1 MNFSSK
7 KTLAAL
13 AICLSLLASACGNG
27 GAANAP
33 SGDSPAPV
41 SAGAATTPAATTAET
56 NAAEQ
61 TRTIQHAM
69 GEAVIPA
76 KPQRVV
82 ILTNEGTEALL
93 ALGVKPIAAVQ
104 SWYQEPWY
112 EHIDAE
118 MQDVTVLGDEFQPNL
133 ELIASLQ
140 PRDAFT
146 GARESLVRC
155 GELGLRV
162 GVASASMNARE
173 VIEKLGL
180 MPLVDHIADPRTCAP
195 KPSAEIYGV
204 TCAALG
210 ATPARSICVEDAAPM
225 IANLR
230 AEGMYTVGIGDTQLG
245 AHEQVAA
252 IAEWDVAQTVAALKG

>member
-1 MNFSSK
+1 MADGVF
-7 KTLAAL
+7 AAIFDL
-13 AICLSLLASACGNG
+13 DGVLTSTSARHEQ
-27 GAANAP
+27 
-33 SGDSPAPV
+33 SWRD
-41 SAGAATTPAATTAET
+41 
-56 NAAEQ
+56 AAERFGFSVTDESLRA
-61 TRTIQHAM
+61 TRSVPRATSLTALLEHA
-69 GEAVIPA
+69 GVELDAAGREAVMA
-76 KPQRVV
+76 FKNTRY
-82 ILTNEGTEALL
+82 
-93 ALGVKPIAAVQ
+93 K
-104 SWYQEPWY
+104 
-112 EHIDAE
+112 
-118 MQDVTVLGDEFQPNL
+118 

>member
-1 MNFSSK
+1 MGDGVF
-7 KTLAAL
+7 AAIFDL
-13 AICLSLLASACGNG
+13 DGVLTSTSARHEQ
-27 GAANAP
+27 
-33 SGDSPAPV
+33 SWRD
-41 SAGAATTPAATTAET
+41 
-56 NAAEQ
+56 AAERFGFRVTEESLRA
-61 TRTIQHAM
+61 TRSVPRATSLTALLQHA
-69 GEAVIPA
+69 GVELDTEGREAVMA
-76 KPQRVV
+76 FKNTRY
-82 ILTNEGTEALL
+82 
-93 ALGVKPIAAVQ
+93 K
-104 SWYQEPWY
+104 
-112 EHIDAE
+112 
-118 MQDVTVLGDEFQPNL
+118 
-133 ELIASLQ
+133 ELIAGLQ
-140 PRDAFT
+140 PRDAFA